1 MCVFLCGFFCPQKH
15 APPVGNKRT
24 LRLRLDPAQYHADM
38 KAADMVYETVNLLVR
53 RNAKENNFKGILE
66 TIRWVT
72 ISWEGEWLGG
82 GGCVFVCFLDVGFW
96 QVLIGEAFIAILAY
110 PVINFDG

>member
-1 MCVFLCGFFCPQKH
+1 MLLLCWVTSQNN

-24 LRLRLDPAQYHADM
+24 LRLRLDPAQYHSDM

-66 TIRWVT
+66 TIR
-72 ISWEGEWLGG
+72 
-82 GGCVFVCFLDVGFW
+82 
-96 QVLIGEAFIAILAY
+96 
-110 PVINFDG
+110 